1 MSPSPRADLGQ
12 TFSRQRILLLVL
24 IGMTGIVFYLCY
36 RLTEPFIPALTWA
49 LALAVIGHPLHD
61 WLCRRFHQESV
72 VAALAVFV
80 VTAILVLPV
89 TLIVQQISQDA
100 VSGISNIAGS
110 VADGRWREALGRN
123 PRVAAAFDWVQRQ
136 FNVAGQIKQM
146 GEGGAGRAVEGIWKT
161 AVFAVFSWLVTLLL
175 LFYFFRDKQKLLQ
188 GLRSLVPLS
197 TEETDKVFR
206 RVRDSV
212 QATIFGT
219 VVVALVQ
226 GTLGGLMFWWLDLPA
241 PLLWGSVMALLA
253 IVPVFGAFIVW
264 IPAAIFLALEG
275 STGKA
280 LILTAWG
287 GILIALVDNLLY
299 PILVKDRLRLHTV
312 PVFIALVGGIAVF
325 GAAGIVLGPVTLA
338 VAVALVEIWRRRF
351 ADGPRAPPGDREL
364 SGD

>member
-1 MSPSPRADLGQ
+1 M
-12 TFSRQRILLLVL
+12 
-24 IGMTGIVFYLCY
+24 
-36 RLTEPFIPALTWA
+36 
-49 LALAVIGHPLHD
+49 
-61 WLCRRFHQESV
+61 
-72 VAALAVFV
+72 VAALAVFA
-80 VTAILVLPV
+80 VTAILVIPV

-123 PRVAAAFDWVQRQ
+123 PRFAPVFDWLQREFDVEAQ
-136 FNVAGQIKQM
+136 VKRMA
-146 GEGGAGRAVEGIWKT
+146 EGGAGRAVEEIWKT

-175 LFYFFRDKQKLLQ
+175 LFYFFRDKQKILK

-197 TEETDKVFR
+197 AEETDKVFG
-206 RVRDSV
+206 RVDDSV

-226 GTLGGLMFWWLDLPA
+226 GTLGGLMFWWLGLPA

-253 IVPVFGAFIVW
+253 IVPIFGAFIVW
-264 IPAAIFLALEG
+264 IPAAVFLALEG
-275 STGKA
+275 SWDKA

-287 GILIALVDNLLY
+287 GIVIALVDNLLY

-351 ADGPRAPPGDREL
+351 AHGPHAPPADHE
-364 SGD
+364 SSAD

>member
-1 MSPSPRADLGQ
+1 MSPTPRLGPGP
-12 TFSRQRILLLVL
+12 TYSRERMLLLVL
-24 IGMTGIVFYLCY
+24 IGITTIVFYLCY

-61 WLCRRFHQESV
+61 WLHRRLRQESV
-72 VAALAVFV
+72 VAALAVLI
-80 VTAILVLPV
+80 VTAILVIPV

-100 VSGISNIAGS
+100 MVGISNMAAGI
-110 VADGRWREALGRN
+110 ADGRWREALGGNSRI
-123 PRVAAAFDWVQRQ
+123 AAAVAWIQREFDVED
-136 FNVAGQIKQM
+136 QIKQM
-146 GEGGAGRAVEGIWKT
+146 AEGRVGSAVEGIWKT
-161 AVFAVFSWLVTLLL
+161 TAFAVFSWLVTLLL
-175 LFYFFRDKQKLLQ
+175 LFYFFRDKQKFLQ
-188 GLRSLVPLS
+188 GLRNLVPLS
-197 TEETDKVFR
+197 PEESDKVFR
-206 RVRDSV
+206 RVRDTV
-212 QATIFGT
+212 KATVFGT

-226 GTLGGLMFWWLDLPA
+226 GTLGGLMFWWLGLPA

-253 IVPVFGAFIVW
+253 IFPIFGAFIVW

-275 STGKA
+275 SWGKA

-287 GILIALVDNLLY
+287 GIVIALIDNLLY

-351 ADGPRAPPGDREL
+351 ADGQRAPPEYD
-364 SGD
+364 